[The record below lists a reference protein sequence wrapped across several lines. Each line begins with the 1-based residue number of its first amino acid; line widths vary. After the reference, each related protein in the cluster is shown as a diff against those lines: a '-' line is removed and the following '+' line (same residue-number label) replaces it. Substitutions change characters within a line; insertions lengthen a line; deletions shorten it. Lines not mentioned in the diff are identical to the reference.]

1 MLLPLFV
8 GQGHV
13 LTMLAVML
21 FAFAE
26 RLESAA
32 PLGWRW
38 RGPGKAL
45 RIIERQPACIWR
57 RDHGRRSYPI
67 LPGLVTTDG
76 PLADC

>member
-1 MLLPLFV
+1 MLMPLFA

-32 PLGWRW
+32 PLAWRW
-38 RGPGKAL
+38 RGPGKAVRL
-45 RIIERQPACIWR
+45 IAAQART
-57 RDHGRRSYPI
+57 H
-67 LPGLVTTDG
+67 
-76 PLADC
+76 LAPRAVIRESSQ

>member
-13 LTMLAVML
+13 LAMAAVMF

-32 PLGWRW
+32 PIAWRW

-45 RIIERQPACIWR
+45 RIIAAQACM
-57 RDHGRRSYPI
+57 
-67 LPGLVTTDG
+67 L
-76 PLADC
+76 LACTRHHWQSSQ